1 MTRARQEVS
10 IATEGVL
17 RSGHRFAPRPK
28 SPARCRRISRGRDG
42 VGELELGAKSAAA
55 SRTCSTTR
63 AAKSAAA
70 SSPFSY
76 ALDDPG
82 REVGSGVLGL
92 SYALDDPGLNAWL
105 PIVAVVFYVVD
116 QMADGPRNGD
126 RPRERSRPRD
136 ERDRDRPRDRDDR
149 RGYDRRERD
158 RDDRRRDDRGYERR
172 RSRSRDRGR
181 DRRGE
186 RPRDD
191 RDRGRDERRRD
202 ERRRSRS
209 RDRHR
214 RRDRDDDRG
223 RPARREEKPPKPE
236 KRDDSSKSRSLSWSP
251 PPAVRRQMAEAK
263 ARKKREAAAIAAGEI
278 QPAQKSG
285 KFWDGFRWVE
295 HTPASQMPS
304 NPATRKERRLY
315 VGNLPQTFD
324 SEQLRIF
331 LNEALRACGAIPAGV
346 DEVVVSSWVSPDK
359 KFAFVELST
368 VEAATTSLGLSGIT
382 CMGCQLKICHPN
394 NYVVGALPGTGP
406 TLPAQYAAAGMLG
419 QVGMPPGAGGAEGGV
434 AAQPGASYA
443 PGYGPDA
450 AAGNEEFINAA
461 LAAMASGN
469 PPG

>member
-1 MTRARQEVS
+1 M
-10 IATEGVL
+10 
-17 RSGHRFAPRPK
+17 
-28 SPARCRRISRGRDG
+28 D
-42 VGELELGAKSAAA
+42 
-55 SRTCSTTR
+55 
-63 AAKSAAA
+63 
-70 SSPFSY
+70 
-76 ALDDPG
+76 
-82 REVGSGVLGL
+82 
-92 SYALDDPGLNAWL
+92 
-105 PIVAVVFYVVD
+105 
-116 QMADGPRNGD
+116 RNGD

-136 ERDRDRPRDRDDR
+136 ERPRDRPRDERDRDHRPRDRDDR
-149 RGYDRRERD
+149 RRDDR
-158 RDDRRRDDRGYERR
+158 RDDRRRDDRGYERSR
-172 RSRSRDRGR
+172 RSRSRDRS
-181 DRRGE
+181 RRE
-186 RPRDD
+186 
-191 RDRGRDERRRD
+191 DRGRDERRRD
-202 ERRRSRS
+202 ERKRSRS

-214 RRDRDDDRG
+214 RRDRGDDERG

-315 VGNLPQTFD
+315 VGNLPPTFD

>member
-1 MTRARQEVS
+1 MAS
-10 IATEGVL
+10 A
-17 RSGHRFAPRPK
+17 
-28 SPARCRRISRGRDG
+28 
-42 VGELELGAKSAAA
+42 SAA
-55 SRTCSTTR
+55 CW
-63 AAKSAAA
+63 
-70 SSPFSY
+70 
-76 ALDDPG
+76 
-82 REVGSGVLGL
+82 LG
-92 SYALDDPGLNAWL
+92 
-105 PIVAVVFYVVD
+105 
-116 QMADGPRNGD
+116 
-126 RPRERSRPRD
+126 
-136 ERDRDRPRDRDDR
+136 
-149 RGYDRRERD
+149 
-158 RDDRRRDDRGYERR
+158 
-172 RSRSRDRGR
+172 
-181 DRRGE
+181 
-186 RPRDD
+186 
-191 RDRGRDERRRD
+191 
-202 ERRRSRS
+202 
-209 RDRHR
+209 
-214 RRDRDDDRG
+214 
-223 RPARREEKPPKPE
+223 
-236 KRDDSSKSRSLSWSP
+236 RSLSTEEWSENTFTYIGEEMDAHFP
-251 PPAVRRQMAEAK
+251 WLRYGALVAGMGEDTRFSVWWAAVFHFSHQLFPGRDLGAAFASRDQTGWSDCIVFEDSDAMRHTMEHALKMLQILFRGRSDMFFEFELADVATLEPFLLDDYMYMSTVTAFPTKDEMKDRAK
-263 ARKKREAAAIAAGEI
+263 ARKAREAEAAKAGKDPSE
-278 QPAQKSG
+278 KTG

-295 HTPASQMPS
+295 HTPASQLPS

-324 SEQLRIF
+324 GEQLRIF

>member
-1 MTRARQEVS
+1 
-10 IATEGVL
+10 
-17 RSGHRFAPRPK
+17 
-28 SPARCRRISRGRDG
+28 
-42 VGELELGAKSAAA
+42 
-55 SRTCSTTR
+55 
-63 AAKSAAA
+63 
-70 SSPFSY
+70 
-76 ALDDPG
+76 
-82 REVGSGVLGL
+82 
-92 SYALDDPGLNAWL
+92 
-105 PIVAVVFYVVD
+105 
-116 QMADGPRNGD
+116 MADGPRNGD

-136 ERDRDRPRDRDDR
+136 ERDRDRPRDRDER
-149 RGYDRRERD
+149 PRGYDRRERD

-186 RPRDD
+186 RPRED
-191 RDRGRDERRRD
+191 RDRRERRD

-214 RRDRDDDRG
+214 RRDDDRG

-419 QVGMPPGAGGAEGGV
+419 QVGMPPGASGAEGGV